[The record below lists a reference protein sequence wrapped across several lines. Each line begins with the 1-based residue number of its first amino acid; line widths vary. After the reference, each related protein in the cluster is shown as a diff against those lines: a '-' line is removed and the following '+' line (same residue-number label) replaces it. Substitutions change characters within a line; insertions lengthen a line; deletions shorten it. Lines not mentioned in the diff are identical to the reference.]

1 MNTKKGFIRLV
12 ILVVI
17 ALIVLGYFFNIK
29 ITDVIASPNV
39 QANLNWLW
47 DIIVK
52 IWNFIT
58 YPIVFLWNRY
68 VV

>member
-1 MNTKKGFIRLV
+1 MI
-12 ILVVI
+12 IIIVI
-17 ALIVLGYFFNIK
+17 ALIIIGYFFNIR
-29 ITDVIASPNV
+29 ITDVLSSPNV
-39 QANLNWLW
+39 QANLTWFW

-58 YPIVFLWNRY
+58 YPIVFIWNRY